1 MSGLLDIL
9 SERSKKLDYNSDGT
23 MKSHYREYLRS
34 RGWSEAEIT
43 ATELGHIRRAASDKQ
58 IAERQQEMKR
68 QIAEDDAR
76 FEEQRRERAER
87 LGIEYKP
94 LTPSVNKFN
103 RQTRAQKMAGLD
115 REELLSQ
122 GFLEPDDF
130 YKPSDEVQQSAP
142 SVYTRPAVEP
152 PDIAF

>member
-1 MSGLLDIL
+1 MSDPLNSLVKRIKP
-9 SERSKKLDYNSDGT
+9 EDYNIDGT
-23 MKSHYREYLRS
+23 MNSHYREYLRS
-34 RGWSEAEIT
+34 RGWSEEKIN
-43 ATELGHIRRAASDKQ
+43 ATESRHIRRAAIDKEV
-58 IAERQQEMKR
+58 ALWQQELKR
-68 QIAEDDAR
+68 QIAESDAR
-76 FEEQRRERAER
+76 FEKERRERAER

-103 RQTRAQKMAGLD
+103 TQTRAQKMAGLD

-122 GFLEPDDF
+122 GFVEADDF
-130 YKPSDEVQQSAP
+130 YTPSDEAPPSAP

>member
-1 MSGLLDIL
+1 MS
-9 SERSKKLDYNSDGT
+9 SFSQERINKLYYNPDGT
-23 MKSHYREYLRS
+23 MKPEYREQLRS
-34 RGWSEAEIT
+34 DGWSEDKINS
-43 ATELGHIRRAASDKQ
+43 TESRHIRRAASDKQ

-68 QIAEDDAR
+68 KIAEDDAR

>member
-1 MSGLLDIL
+1 MSSFLDLLQEE
-9 SERSKKLDYNSDGT
+9 SEQLHYNPDGT
-23 MKSHYREYLRS
+23 MKPEYRSELRS
-34 RGWSEAEIT
+34 DGWSEEKINS
-43 ATELGHIRRAASDKQ
+43 TESRHIRRAATDKEV
-58 IAERQQEMKR
+58 AEWQQELKR
-68 QIAEDDAR
+68 QIAEDNAR
-76 FEEQRRERAER
+76 VEAERRVRAER

-94 LTPSVNKFN
+94 PTPSVNKFN

-130 YKPSDEVQQSAP
+130 YTPSAEAPPSAP

>member
-1 MSGLLDIL
+1 MSSLLDL
-9 SERSKKLDYNSDGT
+9 LQERSEQLYYNPDGT
-23 MKSHYREYLRS
+23 MKPEYRSELRS
-34 RGWSEAEIT
+34 DGWSEEKINS
-43 ATELGHIRRAASDKQ
+43 TESRHIHRVAINKG
-58 IAERQQEMKR
+58 IAERQQEILCR
-68 QIAEDDAR
+68 SAEKDAR
-76 FEEQRRERAER
+76 DEEERRERAEQ

-94 LTPSVNKFN
+94 LPPSVNKIN

-130 YKPSDEVQQSAP
+130 YTPSDEVPPSAP
-142 SVYTRPAVEP
+142 SVHTRPAVEP